1 MPQKGSITSPRE
13 SLSDSLDMNPNLA
26 SKSLFLS
33 IIIVHILLAQRC
45 LPGTMLTLTITQ
57 RSVDHYYLHLAE
69 ALRC

>member
-33 IIIVHILLAQRC
+33 IIIVHILLAQHC
-45 LPGTMLTLTITQ
+45 LPGTMLTLTINTTKYGPLLSSLC
-57 RSVDHYYLHLAE
+57 R
-69 ALRC
+69 